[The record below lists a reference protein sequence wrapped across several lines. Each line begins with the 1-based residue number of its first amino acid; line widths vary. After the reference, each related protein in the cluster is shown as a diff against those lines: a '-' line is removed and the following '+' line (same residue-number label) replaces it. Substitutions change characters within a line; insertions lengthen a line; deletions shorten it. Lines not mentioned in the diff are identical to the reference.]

1 MRNKQGYIIML
12 TLLIIS
18 MAIVLITAVV
28 RESLSYQRQVRAAQD
43 KSNARLLT
51 LSSLELAMSQLSFIP
66 PQEKEEKQ
74 DQQKQSSGKP
84 TEKLSSIQQWLLA
97 ILPLINRWHTVE
109 LAAILLWA
117 LQGKELQVI
126 TLLLNKARL
135 ILMFL

>member
-43 KSNARLLT
+43 KSNARLLA

-66 PQEKEEKQ
+66 PQEKEESRISKSNHRENQ
-74 DQQKQSSGKP
+74 PKSFHRFSNGCLQFYP
-84 TEKLSSIQQWLLA
+84 LLTA
-97 ILPLINRWHTVE
+97 GIRLNWRH
-109 LAAILLWA
+109 LLMA
-117 LQGKELQVI
+117 CREGSVI